1 MNVHLLGKRV
11 QRVPA
16 AIAVD
21 LIMHALEVVLSH
33 GMETLSLTETP
44 DIHA

>member
-1 MNVHLLGKRV
+1 V
-11 QRVPA
+11 
-16 AIAVD
+16 
-21 LIMHALEVVLSH
+21 HALEVVLIH